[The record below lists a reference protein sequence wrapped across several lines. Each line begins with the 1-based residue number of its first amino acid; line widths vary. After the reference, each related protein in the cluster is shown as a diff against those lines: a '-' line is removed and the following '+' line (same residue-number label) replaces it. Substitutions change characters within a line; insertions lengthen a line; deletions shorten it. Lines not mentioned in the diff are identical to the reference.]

1 MQEKER
7 IFLDNYDA
15 HADALFRF
23 AYFQVSDKEIAT
35 DLVQD
40 TFLETWNYL
49 AKNEE
54 GIENIK
60 AFLYHVLRNKVI
72 DHYRKHKTR
81 SLDEITENG
90 KDFPDDKT
98 SAVIEIQAEVSNT
111 LRLLEKMDDKYK
123 EPVLLRYIEGLGVK
137 EIAGIIGET
146 ESNTSVLI
154 HRGLEQLRNL
164 AHI

>member
-23 AYFQVSDKEIAT
+23 AYFHVSDKETAA

-49 AKNEE
+49 AKSEE
-54 GIENIK
+54 IENVK
-60 AFLYHVLRNKVI
+60 AFLYHVLRNKII

-81 SLDEITENG
+81 SLDEIAENG
-90 KDFPDDKT
+90 IDFPDDKAST
-98 SAVIEIQAEVSNT
+98 AIETQAETSHV
-111 LRLLEKMDDKYK
+111 LRLLKKMEDKYK

-146 ESNTSVLI
+146 ENNTSVLI
-154 HRGLEQLRNL
+154 HRGLEQLKSL